1 MISEQ
6 IAFLW
11 LGLGI
16 VVGLIIGR
24 MIANADRRLPEQ
36 DGQYGGECDG
46 RVEQFHADRN
56 HIVSEQHHA

>member
-1 MISEQ
+1 MIFVQ

-24 MIANADRRLPEQ
+24 MIANADRDAREQQPERFG
-36 DGQYGGECDG
+36 DCDG
-46 RVEQFHADRN
+46 AVPSFHEV
-56 HIVSEQHHA
+56 I